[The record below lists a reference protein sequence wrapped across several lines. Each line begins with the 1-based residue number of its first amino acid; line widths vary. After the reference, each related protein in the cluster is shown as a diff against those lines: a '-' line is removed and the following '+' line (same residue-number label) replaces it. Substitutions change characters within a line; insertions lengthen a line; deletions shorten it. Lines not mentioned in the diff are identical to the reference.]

1 MEEKKMAKEEKKK
14 ERTKENNEKEAN
26 SSRKEGEKRGIF
38 WSRTEEWASE
48 TQKEKPTSMFG
59 LV

>member
-1 MEEKKMAKEEKKK
+1 MAKEEKKK